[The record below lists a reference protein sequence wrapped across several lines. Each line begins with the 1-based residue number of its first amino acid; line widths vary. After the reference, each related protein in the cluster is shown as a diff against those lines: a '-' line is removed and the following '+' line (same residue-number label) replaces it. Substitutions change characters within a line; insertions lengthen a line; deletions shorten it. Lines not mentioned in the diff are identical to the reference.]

1 MFLSK
6 RKDEITDIFTE
17 KAPINHGDSSGSKP
31 DVEIWD
37 SFRRGDENAFIS
49 IYKQYAN
56 VLYNFGCQMTPDHA
70 LVKDSLQDFFIYL
83 RQKREKLGATD
94 AIKPYLFKA
103 FKRRILA
110 EMKKGK
116 LELVQEE
123 VFDFKRFPVEL
134 SHETVY
140 INQQIEREQL
150 CRLSEALSLL
160 DPRER
165 EAIYYF
171 YYEGLS
177 YEEIAG
183 IFEFSHVSSARR
195 LVYRG
200 LAHLRKYFVVCLLA
214 LFSEYSG
221 Q

>member
-1 MFLSK
+1 MFLPNGHSQ
-6 RKDEITDIFTE
+6 ISNSFTE
-17 KAPINHGDSSGSKP
+17 QNVVSEKNITEFQSDSE
-31 DVEIWD
+31 VWD
-37 SFRRGDENAFIS
+37 LFRGGDENAFII

-56 VLYNFGCQMTPDHA
+56 VLYNFGCQLTPDHG

-83 RQKREKLGATD
+83 RHKRDKLGATD

-110 EMKKGK
+110 EIKREKKQ
-116 LELVQEE
+116 VSPEE

-140 INQQIEREQL
+140 INQQMEKEEL
-150 CRLSEALSLL
+150 AKLNDALSQL

-171 YYEGLS
+171 YYEGLG
-177 YEEIAG
+177 YDEIAS

-195 LVYRG
+195 LIYKG
-200 LAHLRKYFVVCLLA
+200 LAHLRKYFLVCILMTLG
-214 LFSEYSG
+214 ETVDC
-221 Q
+221 